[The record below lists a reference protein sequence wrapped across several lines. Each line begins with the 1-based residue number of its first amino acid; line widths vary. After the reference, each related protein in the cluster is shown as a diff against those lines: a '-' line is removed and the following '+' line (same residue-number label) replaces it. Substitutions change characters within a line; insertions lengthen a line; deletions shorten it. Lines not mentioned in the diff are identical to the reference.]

1 MLLPQYLAGAV
12 AVGRGHRRRQV
23 ASRGHHYRGPFAE
36 VGRRA
41 RPRRGWSRR
50 HQVASASV
58 DAAATPRLGSSRAG
72 DGRAAGEVQG
82 AAGEVQ
88 GRPAAGAALGRSR
101 AWEGVLACCGSGFV
115 TPIREESSRGG
126 CRLSGDSGGRG

>member
-1 MLLPQYLAGAV
+1 V

-58 DAAATPRLGSSRAG
+58 DAAATRPRRGERESLPSSRFLFVG
-72 DGRAAGEVQG
+72 LRALVGMV
-82 AAGEVQ
+82 
-88 GRPAAGAALGRSR
+88 RRR
-101 AWEGVLACCGSGFV
+101 AS
-115 TPIREESSRGG
+115 
-126 CRLSGDSGGRG
+126 RLSPPKP